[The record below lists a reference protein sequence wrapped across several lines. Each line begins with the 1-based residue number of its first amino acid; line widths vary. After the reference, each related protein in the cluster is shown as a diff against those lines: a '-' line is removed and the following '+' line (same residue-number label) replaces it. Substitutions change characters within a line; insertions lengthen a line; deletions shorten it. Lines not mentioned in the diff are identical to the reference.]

1 MTGMYVKYEV
11 KRVALRL
18 SNKLFLHIVV
28 AHAVSHVTKKH
39 YFLKVQSSFCSPNNF
54 SFIVEA

>member
-1 MTGMYVKYEV
+1 MTGMYVKY
-11 KRVALRL
+11 KLNTVALRL

-28 AHAVSHVTKKH
+28 AHAVSLVTKKH
-39 YFLKVQSSFCSPNNF
+39 YFLKIQSSFSSPNNF